1 MKKSISF
8 KRKVSLKGAE
18 KLSLLSNFSTM
29 ITAGIPILE
38 TVDSLL
44 EDSKGNTRKVLLVI
58 REDILQGN
66 HLYSSLAKFPDVF
79 DKVTINV
86 IRAAEEAGTLDVTL
100 MDIKEQIEREMEF
113 NDKIRSAMVY
123 PIVILTVFMGVFL
136 MILIVVIPRIAQVFT
151 SLNVNLPLPTRI
163 LIFLSDAILK
173 YTIPILAGT
182 AILVIL
188 IVFLLK
194 TQRKKILAVF
204 YKLPMISNLVREI
217 DLAHFSRSMYLL
229 LNSGITITNALEL
242 AEQVVMRP
250 DIAKAVRHAQ
260 ETVLTGKN
268 LSQGLKDNKKLF
280 PGLIVKIIEAGEK
293 TGTLDKSL
301 QDVSK
306 QMDYR
311 VSSSLKNITT
321 LMEPIMLVAVG
332 ILVGGMMMAIIA
344 PIYGLIGQVS
354 AR

>member
-1 MKKSISF
+1 MF
-8 KRKVSLKGAE
+8 KRGLNLKGAD

-44 EDSKGNTRKVLLVI
+44 EDSKGNTRKLLLVI

-66 HLYSSLAKFPDVF
+66 HLYSSFAKFPDVF
-79 DKVTINV
+79 DKVTTNV

-100 MDIKEQIEREMEF
+100 IDIKDQIEREMEF
-113 NDKIRSAMVY
+113 NDKIKAAMVY
-123 PIVILTVFMGVFL
+123 PIVIFAVFLGVFF
-136 MILIVVIPRIAQVFT
+136 MILIVVIPKISQVFS
-151 SLNVNLPLPTRI
+151 SLNVELPLPTKI
-163 LIFLSDAILK
+163 LIFLSDGILK
-173 YTIPILAGT
+173 YTIPVVGVSAL
-182 AILVIL
+182 L
-188 IVFLLK
+188 IFLLIFLLK
-194 TQRKKILAVF
+194 TQRKKILALF
-204 YKLPMISNLVREI
+204 YKLPLISNLVKEI

-242 AEQVVMRP
+242 AEEVVIRP
-250 DIAKAVRHAQ
+250 DIAKAVRHTQ

-268 LSQGLKDNKKLF
+268 FSQGLKDNKKLF

-311 VSSSLKNITT
+311 VSNSLRNITT
-321 LMEPIMLVAVG
+321 LLEPVMLVAVG
-332 ILVGGMMMAIIA
+332 VLVGGMMMAIIA

>member
-1 MKKSISF
+1 MLKKEI
-8 KRKVSLKGAE
+8 SLKGSD
-18 KLSLLSNFSTM
+18 KLGLLSNFSTM

-66 HLYSSLAKFPDVF
+66 HLYTSFAKFPNVF

-86 IRAAEEAGTLDVTL
+86 IRASEEAGTLDVTL
-100 MDIKEQIEREMEF
+100 KDIKVQIEKQMEF
-113 NDKIRSAMVY
+113 NDKVRSAMVY
-123 PIVILTVFMGVFL
+123 PIIVLLVFLGVFF
-136 MILIVVIPRIAQVFT
+136 MILIVVIPKISTVF
-151 SLNVNLPLPTRI
+151 SRLNVVLPLPTRA
-163 LIFLSDAILK
+163 LIFLSDTILK
-173 YTIPILAGT
+173 YTIPLLAIVAVLTIFLFFLYKAQKKRLLAG
-182 AILVIL
+182 
-188 IVFLLK
+188 
-194 TQRKKILAVF
+194 F
-204 YKLPMISNLVREI
+204 YKLPMISNLVKEI

-229 LNSGITITNALEL
+229 LSSGITITNALEL
-242 AEQVVMRP
+242 AEEVVMRP
-250 DIAKAVRHAQ
+250 DIAKAIRHAQ

-268 LSQGLKDNKKLF
+268 LSQGFRDNKKIF

-301 QDVSK
+301 EDVSK

-311 VSSSLKNITT
+311 VSNSLKNLTT
-321 LMEPIMLVAVG
+321 MLEPIMLVAVG

-344 PIYGLIGQVS
+344 PIYGLIGQIN